1 MKQCE
6 ILKNHLWFWMAEGCL
21 MPGGVV
27 VGGGCHKTLVKARL
41 GQASESGL
49 GIENWGVSEE
59 FFLRS
64 CRGLVGFPGGSVGK
78 ESVCNAGNV
87 GSIPGLGSAPE
98 RGNGNPLQYS
108 CMENPTDRGAWR
120 PTVHRVAKSQPR
132 LKRLSTGA

>member
-1 MKQCE
+1 M
-6 ILKNHLWFWMAEGCL
+6 
-21 MPGGVV
+21 GVV

-49 GIENWGVSEE
+49 GTENWEASEE

-78 ESVCNAGNV
+78 EFVCNAGNV
-87 GSIPGLGSAPE
+87 GSIPGLGSAPG

-108 CMENPTDRGAWR
+108 CMENPTDRGAWGA
-120 PTVHRVAKSQPR
+120 TVHRVAKSQPR
-132 LKRLSTGA
+132 LSGLSTGA

>member
-1 MKQCE
+1 M
-6 ILKNHLWFWMAEGCL
+6 H
-21 MPGGVV
+21 GGVG

-87 GSIPGLGSAPE
+87 GLIPGLGSAPE

-108 CMENPTDRGAWR
+108 CMENPMDRGAWG

-132 LKRLSTGA
+132 LK